1 MQEAPA
7 ALLVVTADRAHDVL
21 PSIAADAPVIANP
34 KPQTLT
40 QNAAAAAGRTAPPRR
55 NALEEAFGAPPPQRV
70 GGAAGNAGSS
80 AQPGPTVQGA
90 RPADV
95 AARLFDRPS
104 HLLRPTPDLAREF
117 LMGLS
122 RPAAAAGG

>member
-7 ALLVVTADRAHDVL
+7 ALLVVAADRAHDAL
-21 PSIAADAPVIANP
+21 PSAAEPSAADAPVVA
-34 KPQTLT
+34 
-40 QNAAAAAGRTAPPRR
+40 NAAAAGPTAPPHR
-55 NALEEAFGAPPPQRV
+55 NAFEEAFGAPPPQRRAA
-70 GGAAGNAGSS
+70 AAGNAGSG
-80 AQPGPTVQGA
+80 AQPAGMVQGA

-104 HLLRPTPDLAREF
+104 HLLRPAPDLAREF

-122 RPAAAAGG
+122 RPAATAGG